1 MELTANSSVTVKT
14 MPMFTTIDQEELKM
28 SGKKLDYLGV
38 SAFFESMA
46 MMIKAGI
53 QTDEA
58 IGLLESESKESD
70 GVLANGLKVMKEQVD
85 MGMSLD
91 QAMKESGIFPKYAL
105 EMVEAGNTSGKMED
119 ILFRLSRYYKDQKTI
134 SEKIK
139 NAITYPAAM
148 LVLIIVVLAVM
159 LTMVLPSFT
168 DVYNSLTGSLAASSY
183 SYIRWAYIFCWIALV
198 VMIVLALVLIVGY
211 SMWKK
216 GNRAPVEKL
225 LNRIPITRNIL
236 ESMGMFRF
244 TSALSTFIASG
255 EMQDKAVK
263 ESVPMTDCASIEK
276 KLEKCMERME
286 EGHSIA
292 QAAYD
297 EELFE
302 PVYGRMFLAGER
314 SGDMESVLERLT
326 ELLEENCTSLVDR
339 LVGIVDPLLSGVL
352 MITVGLSLLSVMLPL
367 IGMMNSVG

>member
-1 MELTANSSVTVKT
+1 MNN
-14 MPMFTTIDQEELKM
+14 
-28 SGKKLDYLGV
+28 KKLDYLGV

-46 MMIKAGI
+46 MMIRSGI

-58 IGLLESESKESD
+58 IGLLQSDSRNQD
-70 GVLANGLKVMKEQVD
+70 GVLASGLKVMKEQVD
-85 MGMSLD
+85 MGIGLD
-91 QAMKESGIFPKYAL
+91 VAMKESGIFPKYAI
-105 EMVEAGNTSGKMED
+105 EMVEAGVSSGKLED
-119 ILFRLSRYYKDQKTI
+119 ILFRLSRYYKEQKTI

-148 LVLIIVVLAVM
+148 LVLIVVVLLAM

-168 DVYNSLTGSLAASSY
+168 DVYDSLTGSLAASSY
-183 SYIRWAYIFCWIALV
+183 SYIRWAYVFCWIALIVMV
-198 VMIVLALVLIVGY
+198 VIAALLIIGY
-211 SMWKK
+211 LMWKN
-216 GNRAPVEKL
+216 GNRAPVERL
-225 LNRIPITRNIL
+225 LNKIPITRQLL
-236 ESMGMFRF
+236 ESMGKFRF
-244 TSALSTFIASG
+244 TSALNTFIASG
-255 EMQDKAVK
+255 EMQDKAVE
-263 ESVPMTDCASIEK
+263 ESIPMTDCKSVEET
-276 KLEKCMERME
+276 LEKCVKRME

-314 SGDMESVLERLT
+314 SGNMESVLQRLT

-352 MITVGLSLLSVMLPL
+352 MVTVGLSLLSVMLPL